1 MPTSNIG
8 QHLTSYSISS
18 IGQLFPTFWSILLI
32 IAIVLA
38 VILFLV
44 GGIQFI
50 VSAGDKEKLSSAQKK
65 IMAALIGLLIVL
77 SAWAISGLLREFFHF
92 PSPGGGS
99 GAGGNCDYC
108 ENCENSLKKTH
119 QCRGTIQDGACKYD
133 PAVDPDCS
141 ACILCGDGKCA
152 AGICEGPDWCPEDC
166 L

>member
-38 VILFLV
+38 VILFLI

-50 VSAGDKEKLSSAQKK
+50 MSGGDKEKLASAKK
-65 IMAALIGLLIVL
+65 RIMTALIGLLIVL

-92 PSPGGGS
+92 SPPGGS
-99 GAGGNCDYC
+99 GGNCDYC
-108 ENCENSLKKTH
+108 EHCESSLQKTH
-119 QCRGTIQDGACKYD
+119 QCRGTIQDGVCKSN
-133 PAVDPDCS
+133 PGVDPNCTP
-141 ACILCGDGKCA
+141 CMLCGDGTCSV
-152 AGICEGPDWCPEDC
+152 CEGPDWCPDDC